1 LNPSVYTN
9 DTFVSRLSQYVN
21 ESRSDFLY
29 DQLMNVYMQDVPF
42 VVLGNVYD
50 GMYIRSP
57 LVSYVSDSVVGLYD
71 VKKLLLQRVVFGSH
85 A

>member
-1 LNPSVYTN
+1 
-9 DTFVSRLSQYVN
+9 
-21 ESRSDFLY
+21 
-29 DQLMNVYMQDVPF
+29 MQDVPF